1 MMDMNMIFLCVQKT
15 KIKSIKTILTINFD
29 IIGEMG
35 NTLWSLDTSVF
46 ILLFSILTHCV
57 FKRAKKG
64 VSWKTENHISLS
76 WILILPSHPWGGP
89 HRSQQEKK
97 CDFRRSTWCGD
108 RCGRNTLSSYV
119 KGNEARLKVCSLSQD
134 QHLRSSLSDCWW
146 STIRHIFKTLKVLV
160 IKNVYYIS
168 FWGIIPSM
176 VFILKSDGHTC
187 VFTWSLKDKH
197 CKYWI
202 TTVFQKHAST

>member
-1 MMDMNMIFLCVQKT
+1 MDMNMIFLCVQKT

-35 NTLWSLDTSVF
+35 NTLWSLDTTLF
-46 ILLFSILTHCV
+46 FLLFSILTHCV

-64 VSWKTENHISLS
+64 VSWKTENHISSS

-89 HRSQQEKK
+89 HKSQQENVWFQKK
-97 CDFRRSTWCGD
+97 YMMWESLWKKFII
-108 RCGRNTLSSYV
+108 LYV
-119 KGNEARLKVCSLSQD
+119 KENEARRKACSLSKD
-134 QHLRSSLSDCWW
+134 QHRRSFLNDCWW
-146 STIRHIFKTLKVLV
+146 SILRHIFKTLKVLV

-168 FWGIIPSM
+168 FGGKIPSM

-187 VFTWSLKDKH
+187 AFTWSLK
-197 CKYWI
+197 W
-202 TTVFQKHAST
+202 

>member
-89 HRSQQEKK
+89 HRSQQEKSVISEEVHDVGIAVEEIPYPLMLKETKPDWK
-97 CDFRRSTWCGD
+97 CAAWVRTS
-108 RCGRNTLSSYV
+108 
-119 KGNEARLKVCSLSQD
+119 
-134 QHLRSSLSDCWW
+134 
-146 STIRHIFKTLKVLV
+146 
-160 IKNVYYIS
+160 
-168 FWGIIPSM
+168 
-176 VFILKSDGHTC
+176 ILG
-187 VFTWSLKDKH
+187 VPWA
-197 CKYWI
+197 I
-202 TTVFQKHAST
+202 VGGPQ